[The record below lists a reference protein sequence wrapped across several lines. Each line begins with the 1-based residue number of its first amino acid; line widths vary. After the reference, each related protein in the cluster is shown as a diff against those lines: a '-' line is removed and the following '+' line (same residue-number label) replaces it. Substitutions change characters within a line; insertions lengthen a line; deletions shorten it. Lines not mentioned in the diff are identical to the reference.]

1 MKRSGLSAKLIILI
15 LLLALS
21 ISLLELRGQIRD
33 ATAEREALALD
44 IAAQEQKN
52 RQLTDDVAQKDDPAK
67 QEEVA
72 RDELG
77 LVRPGERVFYDIS
90 N

>member
-1 MKRSGLSAKLIILI
+1 
-15 LLLALS
+15 
-21 ISLLELRGQIRD
+21 
-33 ATAEREALALD
+33 
-44 IAAQEQKN
+44 
-52 RQLTDDVAQKDDPAK
+52 VAQKDDPAK

>member
-21 ISLLELRGQIRD
+21 ISLLELRGQIRS
-33 ATAEREALALD
+33 ATAERDALALD
-44 IAAQEQKN
+44 IAAQAQRN
-52 RQLTDDVAQKDDPAK
+52 RQLTDDVAQKDDPDK

-77 LVRPGERVFYDIS
+77 LVRPGERVFYNIS